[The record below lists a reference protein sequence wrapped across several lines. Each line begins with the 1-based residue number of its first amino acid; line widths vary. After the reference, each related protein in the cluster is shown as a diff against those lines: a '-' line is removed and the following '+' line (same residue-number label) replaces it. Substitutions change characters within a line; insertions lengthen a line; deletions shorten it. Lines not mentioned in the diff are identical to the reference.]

1 MGGLARLKGPAA
13 GRRSQGAAARCE
25 KIRPD
30 FDEAQCL
37 NARPR
42 AADFVEPRLAA
53 GRGARLAAR
62 RFAPFRHSSLLARRA
77 PSTSASS
84 FAHMICGCT
93 RAKYVTCAKPQSV
106 LAITFSLPTSRAR
119 RTM

>member
-1 MGGLARLKGPAA
+1 RLQADDHRARPRGIN
-13 GRRSQGAAARCE
+13 E
-25 KIRPD
+25 IRPD

-37 NARPR
+37 GARPR
-42 AADFVEPRLAA
+42 AADFLEPRLAA

-62 RFAPFRHSSLLARRA
+62 RFAPFRQSSLLARRA

-84 FAHMICGCT
+84 FAHMICGFT

-106 LAITFSLPTSRAR
+106 LAITFSRPTSR
-119 RTM
+119 